1 MQMARSRGTAPE
13 TRADAAGAGRERGAA
28 ADVSRRPL
36 VGAMAALA
44 LLAVLAVALHAAC
57 SGAAQGRGESGV
69 VLLDNPGP
77 QVSGTQGAQSTPRDQ
92 WRKGSM
98 PYLYQ
103 IDPRYANATY
113 SGGSFARQG
122 CGPSALSMAYIYLT
136 GKTDLG
142 PLEMARFATEN
153 GYSTDQNGSS
163 WTLVSE
169 GAKKLGLSV
178 SEVSADPA
186 RMREAL
192 ESGRVLVCV
201 MAPGTFTRI
210 GHYVVVE
217 RLAEDGS
224 AVVHDSNSV
233 ERSNQTWDLGLI
245 CEEAS
250 AIWSLGAD

>member
-1 MQMARSRGTAPE
+1 MPPGP
-13 TRADAAGAGRERGAA
+13 AGRGAPRQT
-28 ADVSRRPL
+28 S
-36 VGAMAALA
+36 
-44 LLAVLAVALHAAC
+44 AVALHAAC
-57 SGAAQGRGESGV
+57 SGAAQGRSESGV